1 MKTIILVRHAK
12 SSWDDF
18 TIPDFDRPLN
28 DRGKRD
34 APVMAARLKEHGL
47 SPDLLLSSP
56 ARRARK
62 TARFFAEAL
71 AMDKDAIQYQEDLYL
86 AEPPVF
92 SRALSALDDKYTC
105 VAVFAHNPG
114 ISAFANLS
122 GTARIDEM
130 PTCGVFAYTVDT
142 DHWSK
147 VDGAKKKFLLFDQPK
162 NPAH

>member
-56 ARRARK
+56 ARRA
-62 TARFFAEAL
+62 A
-71 AMDKDAIQYQEDLYL
+71 Q
-86 AEPPVF
+86 V
-92 SRALSALDDKYTC
+92 S
-105 VAVFAHNPG
+105 V
-114 ISAFANLS
+114 
-122 GTARIDEM
+122 
-130 PTCGVFAYTVDT
+130 
-142 DHWSK
+142 
-147 VDGAKKKFLLFDQPK
+147 
-162 NPAH
+162 